1 LISARRNREATAS
14 GAIEASPETGFVVE
28 VGLIVVGV
36 TEARIAAGAN
46 VAGVDVAVVRIG
58 GVAIDGMLEERSW
71 VFVPHE
77 DTIGNKM
84 KAVTTVHLGMSVYS
98 PTDRFKRRTK
108 SSLRLA
114 NVECE

>member
-1 LISARRNREATAS
+1 LISARRNSEAAAV
-14 GAIEASPETGFVVE
+14 GAIEAAPDTCFAVE

-36 TEARIAAGAN
+36 SEAGTAVGDN

-84 KAVTTVHLGMSVYS
+84 KAATTVYLGMSVYS